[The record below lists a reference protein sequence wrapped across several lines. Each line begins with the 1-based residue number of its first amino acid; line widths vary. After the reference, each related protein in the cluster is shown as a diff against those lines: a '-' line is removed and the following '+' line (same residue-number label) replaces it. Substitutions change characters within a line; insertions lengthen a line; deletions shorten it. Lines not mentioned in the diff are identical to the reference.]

1 MNEQQLQQLTEH
13 LSITFFHKPFLHSAR
28 FNARLRTTGGRYLLS
43 THDIEINPL
52 YLEVGE
58 DEIVGIIKHEL
69 CHYHLH
75 LEGRGYQHRDADFK
89 ILLNKVGAP
98 RFCQALPRINK
109 RQASIL
115 HIYRCLKCAQN
126 YSRKIRMNTEKYR
139 CGKCSGR
146 LGYIGIKK
154 L

>member
-13 LSITFFHKPFLHSAR
+13 LSITFFHKPFLHTAR
-28 FNARLRTTGGRYLLS
+28 FNTRLRTTGGRYLLS

-52 YLEVGE
+52 YLDVGKE
-58 DEIVGIIKHEL
+58 EIVGILKHEL

-75 LEGRGYQHRDADFK
+75 IEGRGYQHRDADFK
-89 ILLNKVGAP
+89 TLLKKVGAP
-98 RFCQALPRINK
+98 RFCQALPRIKK
-109 RQASIL
+109 RRASIL
-115 HIYRCLKCAQN
+115 HIYSCLKCSQK

-139 CGKCSGR
+139 CGKCLGR
-146 LGYIGIKK
+146 LQYIEIKK